1 MIQRMAKLIVL
12 LTVFLSLSTSVAASK
27 TAGYG
32 WSVGGASHLD
42 DTTQSYSFIGMRLS
56 VHPLGWRCLDPSAY
70 VDINI
75 GTRNRSVLIH
85 DIQAGIELTLLR
97 TIRHPFHFLMPTN
110 ITAFAPSISLSFQ
123 WEGTGALRLKF
134 SASPV
139 RLAEKDATYSW
150 FSPFVTVDMANWEFV
165 HWGIALYQISYLVW

>member
-1 MIQRMAKLIVL
+1 
-12 LTVFLSLSTSVAASK
+12 
-27 TAGYG
+27 
-32 WSVGGASHLD
+32 
-42 DTTQSYSFIGMRLS
+42 
-56 VHPLGWRCLDPSAY
+56 
-70 VDINI
+70 
-75 GTRNRSVLIH
+75 
-85 DIQAGIELTLLR
+85 
-97 TIRHPFHFLMPTN
+97 MPTN

-123 WEGTGALRLKF
+123 WEGMGALRLKF